1 MPSAFISYAR
11 EDESAAKVLE
21 AGLQENGISVWR
33 DQQSLQAGQ
42 DWPEALGE
50 AIAAQDYFVLL
61 WSAHAQGSNFVKRE
75 WNSAFAQNKPILPVR
90 LDGTPL
96 PHSLRAVHSL
106 EGEDLQEI
114 IPKIVSAIH
123 QQPIPAQSFPAQT
136 LTKKTRHLEPWHK
149 WVGTLAVLCTI
160 LAVGYTFYKDTAQTQ
175 GADNSRT
182 QTPKSALLHV
192 VGKIKNQ
199 KNAPISDVKVVLT
212 SLTDPTLE
220 STTHTNDNGRYDFE
234 VKGIEGQEV
243 QVEAT
248 KPCFSPA
255 SKTTFLGNTGFT
267 FKMKGDLTCEN

>member
-11 EDESAAKVLE
+11 EDGSAAKVLE

-50 AIAAQDYFVLL
+50 AIAAQDCFVLL
-61 WSAHAQGSNFVKRE
+61 WSAHAHGSNFVKRE

-96 PHSLRAVHSL
+96 PPSLRAVHSL

-114 IPKIVSAIH
+114 IPKIVAAID
-123 QQPIPAQSFPAQT
+123 QQPTPAQSSYRPT
-136 LTKKTRHLEPWHK
+136 LSKKTRHLEPWHK
-149 WVGTLAVLCTI
+149 WVGTLAALCTI
-160 LAVGYTFYKDTAQTQ
+160 LAVGYTFYKDNAQIHN
-175 GADNSRT
+175 AEKNRT
-182 QTPKSALLHV
+182 QTPKTALLHV
-192 VGKIKNQ
+192 AGKIKNQ
-199 KNAPISDVKVVLT
+199 KNAPISGVKVVLT
-212 SLTDPTLE
+212 SLADPTLE
-220 STTHTNDNGRYDFE
+220 STTHTNDNGRYNFE

-248 KPCFSPA
+248 KLCFKPA
-255 SKTTFLGNTGFT
+255 NKTTFLGNTGFT